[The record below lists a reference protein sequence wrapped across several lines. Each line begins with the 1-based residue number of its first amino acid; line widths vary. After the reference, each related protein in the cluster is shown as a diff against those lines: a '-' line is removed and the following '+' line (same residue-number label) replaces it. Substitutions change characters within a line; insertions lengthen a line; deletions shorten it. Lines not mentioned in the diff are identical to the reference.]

1 MDQSQSSI
9 SILIIE
15 DNPGDQ
21 ILLEE
26 NLKST
31 QLLISNII
39 IVPTLAEAFSLL
51 SQQSFSLIFLD
62 LFLPDSSGLESF
74 TELIKLYSKIPV
86 IISSGFTDTE
96 VAVKAIT
103 LGAQDFLIKSD
114 YDNKLLEKTVRYS
127 IERKKNLEI
136 IEENIER
143 HNTISKA
150 TNDIIWDWNLV
161 TNKVLWRGIG
171 LKNYL
176 PENITED
183 NIADNFWVKG
193 LHDDERKSVVTS
205 LLKIIAKGGDR
216 QICNGSRFFNIYIV
230 IVVLFYISKNFL

>member
-1 MDQSQSSI
+1 MDQSQTSI

-15 DNPGDQ
+15 DNAGDQ

-31 QLLISNII
+31 QLLISEIT

-51 SQQSFSLIFLD
+51 NQQSFSLIFLD
-62 LFLPDSSGLESF
+62 LFLPDSAGLESF
-74 TELIKLYSKIPV
+74 TELVKTYSKIPV
-86 IISSGFTDTE
+86 IISSGLSDTE
-96 VAVKAIT
+96 IAVNAIS

-127 IERKKNLEI
+127 IERKKNLEL

-150 TNDIIWDWNLV
+150 TNDIIWDWDLV

-171 LKNYL
+171 LNNYL
-176 PENITED
+176 PENITEKD
-183 NIADNFWVKG
+183 IADDFWVKG
-193 LHDDERKSVVTS
+193 LH
-205 LLKIIAKGGDR
+205 
-216 QICNGSRFFNIYIV
+216 
-230 IVVLFYISKNFL
+230 